1 MSENEKKIK
10 FKWLEKLKN
19 IKHIE
24 IYIAVIFVVVL
35 LLIYLSNS
43 GSSSKSKSLTKST
56 YQDEM
61 TITSYVSNLE
71 SNLQDVLSNINGV
84 ENVKV
89 MITLDM
95 SNVSVENSKIN
106 INTFPPIKGIIIT
119 AKGLN
124 DTARRLK
131 VLHAVE
137 AVVDVTNG
145 NIEILSSE

>member
-61 TITSYVSNLE
+61 TITSYVANLE

-95 SNVSVENSKIN
+95 SNVNVENSKIN

>member
-71 SNLQDVLSNINGV
+71 SNLQVVLSNINGV

>member
-1 MSENEKKIK
+1 MSDNEKKIK

-24 IYIAVIFVVVL
+24 IYVAVIFVVVL

-43 GSSSKSKSLTKST
+43 QSSGSKTKINKQTSQGELTVT
-56 YQDEM
+56 A
-61 TITSYVSNLE
+61 YVSNLE
-71 SNLQDVLSNINGV
+71 SDLEDVLSNINGV
-84 ENVKV
+84 SAVKV

-95 SNVSVENSKIN
+95 SNVSVEDSKIS
-106 INTFPPIKGIIIT
+106 INTFPPVKGIIIT